1 LKGLVDT
8 SIFIAQEAGREIG
21 QLPDEASISVITIA
35 ELHVGVLRA
44 TDPKIRAQRLG
55 TLARAERDF
64 EAIPID
70 AKVARVFA
78 TMLAEARTEGK
89 RPNVMDVWIA
99 ATAVNTGLLSSLA
112 TQTFARPKKPLIN
125 PSRI

>member
-21 QLPDEASISVITIA
+21 QLPDEASISVIT
-35 ELHVGVLRA
+35 VGVLRA